1 MAELDM
7 MRYSLGGPVDPP
19 APRPREPRQDLAEG
33 ALAEGILEGAGALYT
48 DHPAPHLVD
57 DGMYTTTKFA
67 TLAEARALEDSDHAA
82 AVARARSMGAQPPP
96 KRPVSPDR
104 CRGKYR
110 PAHEAVATAA
120 TTAGMAPYIGTL
132 LGHSS
137 AQPPAR
143 NRGQMPLGTPEEE
156 EIVERLLDALHLCR
170 EGARQRRAPPTCD
183 WDAVRLALITGER
196 ELQRRIRLFPLSLS
210 SPQQAQQQAHY
221 EALLREQEGALHIAT
236 LFCGQ

>member
-1 MAELDM
+1 M
-7 MRYSLGGPVDPP
+7 MRFSLGAPVAPP
-19 APRPREPRQDLAEG
+19 APRPRETGLSVTEG

-57 DGMYTTTKFA
+57 DEMYTTTKFA
-67 TLAEARALEDSDHAA
+67 TVTEARALEDSDHAT
-82 AVARARSMGAQPPP
+82 AVARAQAMGVQPPV
-96 KRPVSPDR
+96 KRPVSPDP

-110 PAHEAVATAA
+110 PVHQAVATA
-120 TTAGMAPYIGTL
+120 TTAGLAPYIGTL
-132 LGHSS
+132 RGHSS

-170 EGARQRRAPPTCD
+170 EGARQRHAPPTCD
-183 WDAVRLALITGER
+183 WDAVRNALITGER
-196 ELQRRIRLFPLSLS
+196 ELQRRVLLFPLALS

-221 EALLREQEGALHIAT
+221 QALLREQEGALHIAT